1 MNSRKIVFA
10 AAAVL
15 AAGIYFRTYALHPLR
30 AGETP
35 GVLARRAVEKSL
47 SEQIRKAVDQEFSS
61 ISPEARQ
68 RLAEERARQIMEAD
82 KAGFEGAVRNA
93 EESLRQNMPAGPRAR
108 WASRSGRHYLLEA
121 DPYYFYYQTQKILE
135 TGRVSDQ
142 IKNGRFFNPLQSA
155 PKGYWPPFNL
165 HPYAGAVCHC
175 LIQIFRPHADL
186 METLSCVPL
195 VLLVFVVAV
204 YFLLAPLFGTGLAAI
219 TLGGLSLVLSPIF
232 IQRSAFGWYDSDPY
246 NYIFPGLVLALFFA
260 GTRSGKK
267 CLIAGAVAGFL
278 TGFYSF
284 FWNGWPFIFVLTIA
298 GSVTGWIAGKI
309 PWGRDREVKSFY
321 APFLLTY
328 AGSALFFAALFM
340 TPAGFVNAIVEGWTV
355 SQQFALSKSDLWPNI
370 FLTVGEAQGISL
382 KKMIFLIGNYI
393 TVGAAFGGWAV
404 TGLKA
409 VRGNDRQGFREW
421 AVLSAFTLPL
431 ILMSFKT
438 ERFCLLLV
446 LPMAL
451 FVMLG
456 AEKMKQWSENFMAA
470 LSRKDKRPD
479 WVKTAAA
486 AAVFLIMLPLQM
498 VTAHVVANGIHP
510 IMNDTWFEVMKQLR
524 EKTSESA
531 IVSSWWP
538 PGYFVSG
545 LAGRRTTSDGG
556 TQHLKQP
563 YWMARF
569 FLAPDERVAAG
580 LLRMLNT
587 SGNDAVEYLE
597 SAGVD
602 LPDIIDL
609 IPQIVSV
616 SRGKAAG
623 LLPPALNGDSKQHL
637 LDLTHGKGVSP
648 PAYVLVYDDL
658 MDQNLAVSMLASWDF
673 RKARA
678 FQEKSARARKN
689 RGILS
694 FFRRPPLAAYLQE
707 VFDIS
712 NGIMRYT
719 PAAELVRREGDLML
733 FKNGLV
739 VNLKDM
745 TSYLSLPEKG
755 VNGQPM
761 SFFYMKDGALME
773 QSSAGERVDA
783 SALLISENGG
793 FMSVVA
799 DPRLLRS
806 MLFRL
811 YYLKGEGL
819 RFFKPFIR
827 EYDPLTKT
835 RLIVYEFDN
844 AAWEEAAPAT

>member
-15 AAGIYFRTYALHPLR
+15 AAGIYFRTYALQPLR

-35 GVLARRAVEKSL
+35 GALARRTVERSL

-82 KAGFEGAVRNA
+82 KAGFEGAVKNA
-93 EESLRQNMPAGPRAR
+93 EESLRQSMPAGQRDR
-108 WASRSGRHYLLEA
+108 LASRSGRHYLLEA

-165 HPYAGAVCHC
+165 HPYVGAVWHRF
-175 LIQIFRPHADL
+175 IQIFKPHADL

-195 VLLVFVVAV
+195 VLLVFVVSV

-246 NYIFPGLVLALFFA
+246 NYIFPGLIMALFFA
-260 GTRSGKK
+260 GTRSEKK
-267 CLIAGAVAGFL
+267 WLIAGAAAGFL

-284 FWNGWPFIFVLTIA
+284 FWNGWPFIFVLTVT
-298 GSVTGWIAGKI
+298 GSITGWIAGKI
-309 PWGRDREVKSFY
+309 PWGSGREIKGFY
-321 APFLLTY
+321 GPFLGAY

-340 TPAGFVNAIVEGWTV
+340 TPAGFINAIAEGWTV

-382 KKMIFLIGNYI
+382 KKMIHLIGNYV
-393 TVGAAFGGWAV
+393 TVGMALGGWAV
-404 TGLKA
+404 TGFKA
-409 VRGNDRQGFREW
+409 VRGNDRRGFREW

-451 FVMLG
+451 FVTLGVENLKLMLG
-456 AEKMKQWSENFMAA
+456 RMRGM
-470 LSRKDKRPD
+470 
-479 WVKTAAA
+479 KTAAA
-486 AAVFLIMLPLQM
+486 VMVFLIMLPLQL
-498 VTAHVVANGIHP
+498 VTAHVVGSGIHP
-510 IMNDTWFEVMKQLR
+510 IMNDTWFEVMKQLK
-524 EKTSESA
+524 EKTPANA
-531 IVSSWWP
+531 IVNSWWP

-569 FLAPDERVAAG
+569 FLSPDERVAAG

-587 SGNDAVEYLE
+587 SGNDAGEYLE

-609 IPQIVSV
+609 IPKIVSV
-616 SRGKAAG
+616 SRGEAAG
-623 LLPPALNGDSKQHL
+623 LLPPVLNGDAKKHL

-658 MDQNLAVSMLASWDF
+658 MDQNLAVSMLANWDF

-678 FQEKSARARKN
+678 FHDKSAQVRKS

-694 FFRRPPLAAYLQE
+694 FFRRPPLADYLQE

-761 SFFYMKDGALME
+761 SFFYMKDGALIE
-773 QSSAGERVDA
+773 QASDGERVDA
-783 SALLISENGG
+783 SALLISENGV
-793 FMSVVA
+793 FKSVVA

-819 RFFKPFIR
+819 RFFKPFVQ

-835 RLIVYEFDN
+835 RLIVYELDN
-844 AAWEEAAPAT
+844 AAFEEAAPAT